1 MYSGSSG
8 AWSGAGSRLR
18 RVFRSRSS
26 IAASLA
32 ASVASSAI
40 DGPLALLE
48 LTVALRRL
56 FLRRLGLFLRR
67 LERLLAV
74 REGGDGDLA
83 RVDLPSTLAELS
95 LQLGQPLR
103 LRAAAPFRF
112 FGRLRSRVQL
122 RGELFAALHLV
133 EAALELGCPR
143 REGIALCRDLRS

>member
-8 AWSGAGSRLR
+8 AWSGAVL
-18 RVFRSRSS
+18 
-26 IAASLA
+26 SLA
-32 ASVASSAI
+32 PRLSLALLDRGEPRRERRLGRG

-83 RVDLPSTLAELS
+83 RVDLPRTLAELS